1 MHVHGN
7 QFDPMLQTNLLYAAE
22 KAEAKREAER
32 TRRKLL
38 SAASALAGECED
50 AAVVSLS
57 GDDSQ
62 QEQPNQRGQ
71 QDQQRDQADSDS
83 PADLFSDWA

>member
-7 QFDPMLQTNLLYAAE
+7 QFDPNIQLNALYAAE
-22 KAEAKREAER
+22 RDEAERDAER
-32 TRRKLL
+32 TRRRLL
-38 SAASALAGECED
+38 NAAATLPEE

-62 QEQPNQRGQ
+62 QEQPHQRDR
-71 QDQQRDQADSDS
+71 QDRQRDQADSDS